1 MFHSQGIFV
10 TVKKK
15 ANFGQSVEL
24 MYLLLKKFFMCID
37 MWTVGF
43 ICSLRFEGKQQKYG
57 LLSCPEMTAVD
68 SSFSIQNAV
77 SWFDHYLA
85 ALDCYIW
92 TFGESL
98 LNPDDIFSGTFEQ
111 FSGILAQTFM
121 TLLPY
126 LKFFLS

>member
-1 MFHSQGIFV
+1 MICERWDSFV
-10 TVKKK
+10 
-15 ANFGQSVEL
+15 L
-24 MYLLLKKFFMCID
+24 C
-37 MWTVGF
+37 
-43 ICSLRFEGKQQKYG
+43 RFEGKQQKYG

-126 LKFFLS
+126 LKKFYLKILIYKVHVHVSTL